1 MLDPTRNYA
10 PKAGKERFQKNLDAI
25 KLMRE
30 LETAGR
36 HATAEEKERL
46 LAYTGWGWMKEAFNS
61 VRATKW
67 ANKQVRVRAE
77 YDRAKAYFDREQSS
91 SYGRYASDPGTWE
104 DYVERLVTDPEDTT
118 DSKLGSWVKN
128 YLPSYERLRAELT
141 EAEFTSA
148 AKSVRNAHFTDVPV
162 IGAMWKLVRRLG
174 FKGGNALEP
183 GAGIGHFIGTQP
195 GDLADRT
202 RWNAVELDSVTARIL
217 AHLYPEA
224 TVNGEPSKAG
234 RAVEGQGFQE
244 ARVPNNSQDLVIS
257 NVPFDA
263 TGPGQSQREFGRQ
276 TRRPRSMPPSQNQ
289 HRLCAA
295 TGSSFFRRRNR
306 QPRRRLYHPHSTPAR
321 SRRTT
326 RRQLRR
332 GVLAMTLSFRLL
344 RVRLRRPAFCGS
356 RESAAPGAD

>member
-36 HATAEEKERL
+36 HATAEEQERL

-104 DYVERLVTDPEDTT
+104 DYIERLVTDPEDTT

-263 TGPGQSQREFGRQ
+263 TGPGQSISSRALLP
-276 TRRPRSMPPSQNQ
+276 RPG
-289 HRLCAA
+289 LA
-295 TGSSFFRRRNR
+295 GWSS
-306 QPRRRLYHPHSTPAR
+306 S
-321 SRRTT
+321 SRRTRRWTTTSTSGRRSRGWVSWSERSACRTTLSKPT
-326 RRQLRR
+326 RAPRSRPTSWFSASRTDELRWASRRRR
-332 GVLAMTLSFRLL
+332 G
-344 RVRLRRPAFCGS
+344 CS
-356 RESAAPGAD
+356 RAS